1 MSALNAMN
9 DLLVDLRKTKTNAD
23 LVAAMAAG

>member
-1 MSALNAMN
+1 MN

>member
-1 MSALNAMN
+1 MN
-9 DLLVDLRKTKTNAD
+9 DLLVDLRKTKTNAE